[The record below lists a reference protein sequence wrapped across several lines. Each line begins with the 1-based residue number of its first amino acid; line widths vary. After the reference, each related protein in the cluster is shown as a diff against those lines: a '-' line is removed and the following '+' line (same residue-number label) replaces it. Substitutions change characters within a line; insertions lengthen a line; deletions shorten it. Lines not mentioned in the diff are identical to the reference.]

1 MHCTRAHV
9 YFLAQDNI
17 LRTMDF
23 DNLVAG
29 FASTAGI
36 MFFWFEFDR
45 LLRPAASMARDYP
58 AWLRALLAIPETK
71 EMLRNPIEPG
81 RLWTDGEFRR
91 IGSVRTTIGS
101 LIRQGRIFGP
111 GIVNRFRLQMNV
123 FAVSLVFYAV
133 APGLLTGR
141 NDYGSIVATLAASLM
156 FIAGAVLL
164 RMAADCRLAL
174 LMKRVEIIRRQTEA
188 ARLEAEGNAVQQS
201 GED

>member
-1 MHCTRAHV
+1 
-9 YFLAQDNI
+9 
-17 LRTMDF
+17 MDF

-29 FASTAGI
+29 FASMAGI

-71 EMLRNPIEPG
+71 EMLKNPMEPG

-91 IGSVRTTIGS
+91 IGSVRTTIAS
-101 LIRQGRIFGP
+101 LIRQGRVFDP
-111 GIVNRFRLQMNV
+111 GIVNRFRLQINI

-133 APGLLTGR
+133 APGLVTGR
-141 NDYGSIVATLAASLM
+141 HDYGSIVATLAASLM

-188 ARLEAEGNAVQQS
+188 AKLEAERKAAQDAAND
-201 GED
+201 ET